1 MPDQKGVTMSRQ
13 YVLEL
18 VVDLPD
24 DPHQMSD
31 VIGKT
36 AEPVNNLKAALEAGS
51 VPYDLQSG
59 FRSKRKPR
67 GAGLPG
73 TVLAETPQA
82 A

>member
-59 FRSKRKPR
+59 FRSKRKPK
-67 GAGLPG
+67 APG
-73 TVLAETPQA
+73 TSPSVVPAQA
-82 A
+82 AE